1 VQKRRLERLLESEE
15 RVVKP
20 KRTWQMKLAFDETP
34 ASGKDVLLLEDLALG
49 YGDEPLFTSVN
60 LTLRQGERIALLGPN
75 GSGKTTLLHGIM
87 GDVASLAGR
96 VRLGAGVAVGY
107 YSQEQEGLDEASN
120 GFEEILRGF

>member
-1 VQKRRLERLLESEE
+1 MDADIRGLAAHARGIERGTTHYHYRKIAKGLARRAVVQERRLERLLESEE

-75 GSGKTTLLHGIM
+75 GSSWGM
-87 GDVASLAGR
+87 
-96 VRLGAGVAVGY
+96 
-107 YSQEQEGLDEASN
+107 
-120 GFEEILRGF
+120 